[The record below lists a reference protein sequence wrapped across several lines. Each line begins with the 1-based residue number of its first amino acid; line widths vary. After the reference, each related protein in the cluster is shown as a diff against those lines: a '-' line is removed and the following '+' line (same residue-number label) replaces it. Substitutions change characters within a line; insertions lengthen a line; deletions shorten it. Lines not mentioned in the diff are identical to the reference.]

1 MLRLFE
7 HFVCCCVQVI
17 VGGGRGEMGD
27 LLTFAAVTTHIFI
40 FLLLLSHGF

>member
-1 MLRLFE
+1 
-7 HFVCCCVQVI
+7 
-17 VGGGRGEMGD
+17 MGD